1 MNIFKLMV
9 ILITFQFLSSLS
21 YASQNKLPS
30 LNCKF
35 NNKNTLYKTR
45 VDLNTNTIRFN
56 QAPDDVKGNEYN
68 YHYLNS
74 YTLAFGEKGRKNFSK
89 NTDNN
94 SYIIHNNIAHGSASL
109 FIISMNSSSVLKIK
123 GSCNI

>member
-1 MNIFKLMV
+1 M
-9 ILITFQFLSSLS
+9 
-21 YASQNKLPS
+21 NKLPS

-45 VDLNTNTIRFN
+45 VDFNTNTIRFN

-74 YTLAFGEKGRKNFSK
+74 YALAFSEKGRNFFK
-89 NTDNN
+89 
-94 SYIIHNNIAHGSASL
+94 
-109 FIISMNSSSVLKIK
+109 
-123 GSCNI
+123 